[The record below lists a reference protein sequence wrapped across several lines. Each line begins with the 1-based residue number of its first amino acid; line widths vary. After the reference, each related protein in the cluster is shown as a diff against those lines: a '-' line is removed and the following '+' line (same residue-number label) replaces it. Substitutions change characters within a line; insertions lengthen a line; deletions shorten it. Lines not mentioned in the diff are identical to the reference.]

1 MSAFM
6 SQSHT
11 AVDVLVVGGGPA
23 GLYAAERLARRGVST
38 LVCEEHATIGEPVH
52 CTGVLATESFD
63 LLGLPREASLN
74 VLTTA
79 EFFSPSG
86 TTISHSTPAPLATVI
101 DRGIFDRALAAR
113 ALAAGAELR
122 LGTRVSALETGPA
135 AVRALVGDD
144 WISARLLMVACGAN
158 YAFQRRFGLGLPRAY
173 LHTAQRE
180 LPARRAGDVEL
191 HFGREIAPDGFAWAV
206 PVVRRSEVYVRVGVM
221 TSRDPV
227 GCYSRMVARVALRW
241 GIAGIDDTQQPPRQK
256 ILPLGAI
263 DRTYADRTL
272 VIGDAAGLVKP
283 TTGGG
288 IHYSI
293 VSAGLAADVA
303 VDALAA
309 DKLDAEA
316 LAIYER
322 RWRDQLAEEF
332 AEQRSLR
339 DLVTRLSDHEIETLF
354 ELART
359 DGIMPIVRKTVR
371 FNDHRHL
378 IRALLRHPPA
388 RKILFR
394 SVFG

>member
-6 SQSHT
+6 SHT

-38 LVCEEHATIGEPVH
+38 IVCEEHATIGDPVH

-63 LLGLPREASLN
+63 SLGLPREASLN
-74 VLTTA
+74 TLTTA
-79 EFFSPSG
+79 QFFSPSG
-86 TTISHSTPAPLATVI
+86 ALVSHATAVPLATVI
-101 DRGIFDRALAAR
+101 DRGVFDRALAAR
-113 ALAAGAELR
+113 AASAGAEVR
-122 LGTRVSALETGPA
+122 LGTRVSAVEAGPTT
-135 AVRALVGDD
+135 VRALVGDD
-144 WISARLLMVACGAN
+144 WVCARLLVVACGAN
-158 YAFQRRFGLGLPRAY
+158 YAFQRRVGMGLPRAY

-180 LPARRAGDVEL
+180 MPARRIGEVEM
-191 HFGREIAPDGFAWAV
+191 HFGREVAPDGFAWTV
-206 PVVRRSEVYVRVGVM
+206 PVVRGSQTFVRVGVM

-227 GCYSRMVARVALRW
+227 GCYSRMVARVAPRW
-241 GIAGIDDTQQPPRQK
+241 GIEDTQQPPRQK

-263 DRTYADRTL
+263 DRTYADRTM
-272 VIGDAAGLVKP
+272 VVGDAAGLVKP

-293 VSAGLAADVA
+293 VSAALAADVA
-303 VDALAA
+303 VEALAA
-309 DKLDAEA
+309 DRLDAES

-322 RWRDQLAEEF
+322 RWREQLGEEF

-339 DLVTRLSDHEIETLF
+339 DLVTRLSDREIETLF

-359 DGIMPIVRKTVR
+359 DGIMPIVRKTAQ

-394 SVFG
+394 SMFG

>member
-6 SQSHT
+6 SQT
-11 AVDVLVVGGGPA
+11 VVDVLVVGGGPA

-38 LVCEEHATIGEPVH
+38 IVCEEHATIGDPVH
-52 CTGVLATESFD
+52 CTGVLATESFEI
-63 LLGLPREASLN
+63 LGLPREASLN
-74 VLTTA
+74 ALTTA
-79 EFFSPSG
+79 QFFSPSG
-86 TTISHSTPAPLATVI
+86 TTVSHSTPAPLATVI
-101 DRGIFDRALAAR
+101 DRGVFDRALAAR
-113 ALAAGAELR
+113 ATSAGAELR
-122 LGTRVSALETGPA
+122 LGTRVSVVEAGPG

-144 WISARLLMVACGAN
+144 WVNARLLMVACGAN
-158 YAFQRRFGLGLPRAY
+158 YAFQRRVGMGLPRAY

-180 LPARRAGDVEL
+180 IPARRIGDVEM
-191 HFGREIAPDGFAWAV
+191 HFGREIAPDGFAWTV
-206 PVVRRSEVYVRVGVM
+206 PVVRESRTYARVGVM

-227 GCYSRMVARVALRW
+227 GCYSRMLDRIATRW
-241 GIAGIDDTQQPPRQK
+241 GIDDRQPPPRQK
-256 ILPLGAI
+256 LLPLGAI

-293 VSAGLAADVA
+293 VSAALASDVA
-303 VDALAA
+303 VEALAA
-309 DKLDAEA
+309 DCLDAGS
-316 LAIYER
+316 LAAYER
-322 RWRDQLAEEF
+322 KWREQLGEEF

-339 DLVTRLSDHEIETLF
+339 DLVTRLSDREIETLF

-359 DGIMPIVRKTVR
+359 DGIMPIVRKTAR

-394 SVFG
+394 SMFG

>member
-1 MSAFM
+1 M
-6 SQSHT
+6 SQT

-23 GLYAAERLARRGVST
+23 GLYSAERLARRGVST
-38 LVCEEHATIGEPVH
+38 IVCEEHATIGDPVH
-52 CTGVLATESFD
+52 CTGILATESFD
-63 LLGLPREASLN
+63 ILGLPRDASLN
-74 VLTTA
+74 ALTTA
-79 EFFSPSG
+79 QFYSPSG
-86 TTISHSTPAPLATVI
+86 AIISHSTPVPLAAVI
-101 DRGIFDRALAAR
+101 DRGVFDRELAAR
-113 ALAAGAELR
+113 AASAGADVR
-122 LGTRVSALETGPA
+122 VGTRVSVVETGPT

-144 WISARLLMVACGAN
+144 WVNARLLMVACGAN
-158 YAFQRRFGLGLPRAY
+158 YAFQRRFGMGLPRGY

-180 LPARRAGDVEL
+180 IPARRIGEVEL
-191 HFGREIAPDGFAWAV
+191 HFGREIAPDGFAWTV
-206 PVVRRSEVYVRVGVM
+206 PVVREGNTYVRVGVM

-227 GCYSRMVARVALRW
+227 GCYSRMLARVATRW
-241 GIAGIDDTQQPPRQK
+241 GVEDTQQPPRQK

-263 DRTYADRTL
+263 DRTYADRTM

-293 VSAGLAADVA
+293 LSAALASDVA
-303 VDALAA
+303 VAALAA
-309 DKLDAEA
+309 DTLDAAA
-316 LAIYER
+316 LATYER
-322 RWRDQLAEEF
+322 QWREQLGEEF

-339 DLVTRLSDHEIETLF
+339 DLVTRMSDREIETLF

-359 DGIMPIVRKTVR
+359 DGIMPIVRKTAR

-394 SVFG
+394 SMFG

>member
-6 SQSHT
+6 SET

-38 LVCEEHATIGEPVH
+38 IVCEEHATIGDPVH
-52 CTGVLATESFD
+52 CTGVLASESFD
-63 LLGLPREASLN
+63 ILGLPREASLN
-74 VLTTA
+74 ALTTA
-79 EFFSPSG
+79 QFFSPSG
-86 TTISHSTPAPLATVI
+86 AIISHSTPVPLATVI
-101 DRGIFDRALAAR
+101 DRGVFDRTLAAR
-113 ALAAGAELR
+113 AQSAGAELR
-122 LGTRVSALETGPA
+122 LGTRVSVVESGPT

-144 WISARLLMVACGAN
+144 WVNARLLMVACGAN
-158 YAFQRRFGLGLPRAY
+158 YAFQRRVGMGLPRAY

-180 LPARRAGDVEL
+180 IPARRVGDVEM
-191 HFGREIAPDGFAWAV
+191 HFGREIAPDGFAWTV
-206 PVVRRSEVYVRVGVM
+206 PVVRESRLYVRVGVM

-227 GCYSRMVARVALRW
+227 GCYSRMLARVASRW
-241 GIAGIDDTQQPPRQK
+241 GIEDTQPTPRQK
-256 ILPLGAI
+256 ILPLGVI
-263 DRTYADRTL
+263 DRTYADRTM

-293 VSAGLAADVA
+293 LSAALASDVA
-303 VDALAA
+303 V
-309 DKLDAEA
+309 EA
-316 LAIYER
+316 LAVDRLDAGSLAVYER
-322 RWRDQLAEEF
+322 QWRELLGEEF

-339 DLVTRLSDHEIETLF
+339 DLVMRLSDREIETLF

-359 DGIMPIVRKTVR
+359 DGIMPIVRKTAR

-394 SVFG
+394 SMFG

>member
-6 SQSHT
+6 PQT

-23 GLYAAERLARRGVST
+23 GLYAAERLARRGVPT
-38 LVCEEHATIGEPVH
+38 LVCEEHASIGDPVH

-63 LLGLPREASLN
+63 ILGLPRNASLN
-74 VLTTA
+74 TLSTA
-79 EFFSPSG
+79 TFFSPSG
-86 TTISHSTPAPLATVI
+86 AFISHSTPVPLASVI
-101 DRGIFDRALAAR
+101 DRGAFDRALAAR
-113 ALAAGAELR
+113 ATAAGADVR
-122 LGTRVSALETGPA
+122 LGTRVSVVEAGPS
-135 AVRALVGDD
+135 AVRALVNDE
-144 WISARLLMVACGAN
+144 WVSARLLMVACGAN
-158 YAFQRRFGLGLPRAY
+158 YAFQRRVGMGLPRSY

-180 LPARRAGDVEL
+180 MPARRPGDVEL
-191 HFGREIAPDGFAWAV
+191 HFGREVAPDGFAWTV
-206 PVVRRSEVYVRVGVM
+206 PVARGSGTYVRVGVM

-227 GCYSRMVARVALRW
+227 GCYRRMLGRVAARW
-241 GIAGIDDTQQPPRQK
+241 GIEETAPPPRQK

-263 DRTYADRTL
+263 DRTYADRTM

-293 VSAGLAADVA
+293 VSAALAADVA

-309 DKLDAEA
+309 DRLDAGA
-316 LAIYER
+316 LATYER
-322 RWRDQLAEEF
+322 QWREQLGEEF

-339 DLVTRLSDHEIETLF
+339 DLVTRLSDREIETLF

-359 DGIMPIVRKTVR
+359 DGIMPIVRRTAR

-394 SVFG
+394 SMFG

>member
-1 MSAFM
+1 MSALM
-6 SQSHT
+6 PQT

-23 GLYAAERLARRGVST
+23 GLYAAERLARRGVAT
-38 LVCEEHATIGEPVH
+38 LVCEEHTSIGDPVH

-63 LLGLPREASLN
+63 VLGLPRDASLN
-74 VLTTA
+74 TLTTA
-79 EFFSPSG
+79 RFFSPSG
-86 TTISHSTPAPLATVI
+86 AIVSHSTSLPLATVI
-101 DRGIFDRALAAR
+101 DRGVFDRALAAR
-113 ALAAGAELR
+113 ATAAGADLR
-122 LGTRVSALETGPA
+122 LGTRVSVVEAGPA
-135 AVRALVGDD
+135 AVRALVNDE
-144 WISARLLMVACGAN
+144 WIGARLLMVACGAN
-158 YAFQRRFGLGLPRAY
+158 YAFQRRVGMGLPRAY

-180 LPARRAGDVEL
+180 MPARQLGDVEL

-206 PVVRRSEVYVRVGVM
+206 PVARGSSTYVRVGVM
-221 TSRDPV
+221 TSHDPV
-227 GCYSRMVARVALRW
+227 GCYARMLGRIAARWRVEETAQL
-241 GIAGIDDTQQPPRQK
+241 PRQK

-263 DRTYADRTL
+263 DRTYADRTM

-293 VSAGLAADVA
+293 VSAALAADVA
-303 VDALAA
+303 VDALAG
-309 DKLDAEA
+309 DRLDAGA
-316 LAIYER
+316 LATYER
-322 RWRDQLAEEF
+322 QWREQLGEEL

-339 DLVTRLSDHEIETLF
+339 DLVTRLSDREIETLF

-359 DGIMPIVRKTVR
+359 DGIMPIVRKTAR

-394 SVFG
+394 SMFG

>member
-6 SQSHT
+6 SQT

-38 LVCEEHATIGEPVH
+38 LVCEEHATIGDPVH

-63 LLGLPREASLN
+63 ILGLPRDASLN
-74 VLTTA
+74 TLTTA
-79 EFFSPSG
+79 QFFSPSG
-86 TTISHSTPAPLATVI
+86 AIISHSPPVPLAAVI
-101 DRGIFDRALAAR
+101 DRGVFDRSLAIR
-113 ALAAGAELR
+113 AATAGAEVR
-122 LGTRVSALETGPA
+122 LGTRVSVVETGPV

-144 WISARLLMVACGAN
+144 WVSARLLMVACGAN
-158 YAFQRRFGLGLPRAY
+158 YAFQRRFGMGVPRAY

-180 LPARRAGDVEL
+180 IPARRIGEVEL
-191 HFGREIAPDGFAWAV
+191 HFGREIAPDGFAWTV
-206 PVVRRSEVYVRVGVM
+206 PVVRGSSTYVRVGVM

-227 GCYSRMVARVALRW
+227 GCYSRMLARVATRW
-241 GIAGIDDTQQPPRQK
+241 GIEDTQQPPRQK
-256 ILPLGAI
+256 ILPLGVI
-263 DRTYADRTL
+263 DRTYADRTM

-293 VSAGLAADVA
+293 VSAALASDVA
-303 VDALAA
+303 VDALA
-309 DKLDAEA
+309 DDRLDAAA
-316 LAIYER
+316 LADYER
-322 RWRDQLAEEF
+322 QWRDQLGEEF

-339 DLVTRLSDHEIETLF
+339 DLVTRLSDREIETLF

-359 DGIMPIVRKTVR
+359 DGIMPIVRKTAQ

-394 SVFG
+394 SMFG

>member
-6 SQSHT
+6 SQT

-38 LVCEEHATIGEPVH
+38 LVCEEHATIGDPVH

-63 LLGLPREASLN
+63 ILGLPRDASLN
-74 VLTTA
+74 TLTTA
-79 EFFSPSG
+79 QFFSPSG
-86 TTISHSTPAPLATVI
+86 AIISHSPPMPLAAVI
-101 DRGIFDRALAAR
+101 DRGVFDRSLAVR
-113 ALAAGAELR
+113 AASAGAEVR
-122 LGTRVSALETGPA
+122 LGTRVSVVETGPV

-144 WISARLLMVACGAN
+144 WVSARLLMVACGAN
-158 YAFQRRFGLGLPRAY
+158 YAFQRRFGMGVPRAY

-180 LPARRAGDVEL
+180 IPAYRIGEVEL
-191 HFGREIAPDGFAWAV
+191 HFGREIAPDGFAWTV
-206 PVVRRSEVYVRVGVM
+206 PVVRGSSTYVRVGVM

-227 GCYSRMVARVALRW
+227 GCYSRMLARVATRW
-241 GIAGIDDTQQPPRQK
+241 GIEDTQQPPRQK
-256 ILPLGAI
+256 ILPLGVI
-263 DRTYADRTL
+263 DRTYADRTM

-293 VSAGLAADVA
+293 VSAALASDVA
-303 VDALAA
+303 VDALA
-309 DKLDAEA
+309 DDRLDAAA
-316 LAIYER
+316 LANYER
-322 RWRDQLAEEF
+322 QWRDQLGEEF

-339 DLVTRLSDHEIETLF
+339 DLVTRLSDREIETLF

-359 DGIMPIVRKTVR
+359 DGIMPIVRKTAQ